1 MLVIEE
7 FIEGAARLRGGAK
20 ALDIWR
26 MAPWTDTCVTTNF
39 LGIYGIPEG
48 LLRDLWDLCTWDL
61 WDEHNSLPLTHR
73 PFVPARK

>member
-26 MAPWTDTCVTTNF
+26 MAPWTDTFVTPNFLGDFMGFLRVF
-39 LGIYGIPEG
+39 LGIYGIYVLGIYGMNITVYP
-48 LLRDLWDLCTWDL
+48 
-61 WDEHNSLPLTHR
+61 
-73 PFVPARK
+73 KK